1 VVCFSKRASN
11 YKRLKSDWKEEENKK
26 KKKKK
31 KKKKRESRASL
42 FTINLKGI
50 LLHKERI
57 AQLSNSENQENA
69 SINEKVIME

>member
-1 VVCFSKRASN
+1 LEGRRKQKQN
-11 YKRLKSDWKEEENKK
+11 
-26 KKKKK
+26 KK

>member
-1 VVCFSKRASN
+1 LEGR
-11 YKRLKSDWKEEENKK
+11 RKK
-26 KKKKK
+26 KQKKKK